1 MRDAFDAAPG
11 PNETSAHGH
20 WRLLDAFSAGVNRD
34 LHAPYRQPL
43 LLAS

>member
-1 MRDAFDAAPG
+1 MRAAFDAAPG
-11 PNETSAHGH
+11 PNETSAH
-20 WRLLDAFSAGVNRD
+20 WRLRDALSAGVNRD